1 LPLLLLLPLVLI
13 GFLLLWA
20 VLTPV
25 ALWQRYRLGKARR
38 RAVPWLTRLN
48 AWLLLVSLAV
58 FLFSAWIAGFWVES
72 ALAFAAAGLAA
83 GLLLGLLGL
92 AMTQWQRDAGELF
105 YTPNRWIVLGLTL
118 VVAAR
123 IAYGVVRA
131 WQAWGA
137 DGAAPWL
144 AQQGSVMSVGA
155 MVLGYY
161 LAYTFGLRN
170 RLPQR

>member
-1 LPLLLLLPLVLI
+1 MPLLVLLPLVLI

-20 VLTPV
+20 VLMPL
-25 ALWQRYRLGKARR
+25 ALWQRYRLGKVRR
-38 RAVPWLTRLN
+38 RAIPWLTRLN

-58 FLFSAWIAGFWVES
+58 FFFSAWITGFWVES

-83 GLLLGLLGL
+83 GFLLGWLGL
-92 AMTQWQRDAGELF
+92 AATQWQRDAGQLF

-118 VVAAR
+118 VVVAR

-144 AQQGSVMSVGA
+144 AQQGSVIAVGGL
-155 MVLGYY
+155 VLGYY
-161 LAYTFGLRN
+161 LAYAWGLRG
-170 RLPQR
+170 RLSRS